1 MVETHEF
8 LSAGMD
14 DKARPAVMVLGL
26 ILLVALAAGVM
37 RLTDLGQIP
46 LSPAEANEA
55 LAAWQFWQPGQV
67 AAVAAGS
74 PAYFTLTALLTQ
86 VVGVSDTVVRLVPAL
101 LGLATC
107 LLPWLWQERLGQVG
121 ALVASLLLAVSA
133 TGAALSRTAGGH
145 SLAIFATLLLVIAYD
160 NYQESSRPRWRL
172 ALAGA
177 LGLGLASAPL
187 FYSALATLLIARLI
201 GRVIGPAE
209 DEESPHPSAS
219 LLLDRTAGLLWIGV
233 FIALST
239 LFLWHPAGLGQSAAL
254 PVHWFNSFNV
264 RVGEPAWYTPFL
276 ALARYEWP
284 LLLCGL
290 MAVAWATWHS
300 EPLPALLVY
309 WLAAGLMLAFLQR
322 DHLENVALLT
332 LPGYLLVGLFVNRQ
346 FEQPAGWFRWLVAAV
361 FALVGAMV
369 YVNLARYGRVEPYG
383 ANAIGYL
390 WLALIGFFLAVIAFS
405 FAYSWEKGAAVQGA
419 LAGLLAVL
427 LAFNWGIAWWL
438 GHVAANDP
446 RERWVTTATDDDVRL
461 LVGLIQ
467 EIGRQAANADHGLEI
482 QAAVDSPALRWYL
495 RDFNPAVVG
504 TALPV
509 GVQPDVVITP
519 VASEPQLGSDYLGM
533 DFVLSR
539 TETPTTPTD
548 LAARLR
554 GWLLRQTAETYQ
566 QERVIL
572 WLRADLARP

>member
-1 MVETHEF
+1 MVEAIEGQIITHEG
-8 LSAGMD
+8 S
-14 DKARPAVMVLGL
+14 RPAVLVPGL
-26 ILLVALAAGVM
+26 ILLVAVAAGVM

-55 LAAWQFWQPGQV
+55 LGVWQFWQPGQV
-67 AAVAAGS
+67 AAVSPGS

-86 VVGVSDTVVRLVPAL
+86 VVGVSDTAVRLIPAL
-101 LGLATC
+101 FGLATC
-107 LLPWLWQERLGQVG
+107 LLPWLWQERLGRIG
-121 ALVASLLLAVSA
+121 ALVTSLLLAVSA
-133 TGAALSRTAGGH
+133 TGAVVSRAAGGH
-145 SLAIFATLLLVIAYD
+145 SLAIFATFLLIIAYFQ
-160 NYQESSRPRWRL
+160 YQDSSQQCWRL
-172 ALAGA
+172 ALMGA
-177 LGLGLASAPL
+177 LGLGLATAPL
-187 FYSALATLLIARLI
+187 FYGALATLLVARLI
-201 GRVIGPAE
+201 WRVIGPAE
-209 DEESPHPSAS
+209 DGENPHLSAS
-219 LLLDRTAGLLWIGV
+219 LLLDRTAVLLGVGV
-233 FIALST
+233 FVALST
-239 LFLWHPAGLGQSAAL
+239 LFLWHLAGLGQSAAL
-254 PVHWFNSFNV
+254 PVHWFDSFNV
-264 RVGEPAWYTPFL
+264 RTGEPAWYTPFL

-300 EPLPALLVY
+300 EPLPAFLIY

-322 DHLENVALLT
+322 DYLENVALLT

-346 FEQPAGWFRWLVAAV
+346 FERPAGWFRWLVAAV
-361 FALVGAMV
+361 FALVGVMV

-383 ANAIGYL
+383 ANAVGYL

-419 LAGLLAVL
+419 LAGLLVAL

-461 LVGLIQ
+461 LVGMIQ
-467 EIGRQAANADHGLEI
+467 EIGRQAANADHGLAI

-504 TALPV
+504 IALPV
-509 GVQPDVVITP
+509 GAQPDVVITP

-539 TETPTTPTD
+539 SEASASGD
-548 LAARLR
+548 NNLAAWLR
-554 GWLLRQTAETYQ
+554 WWLLRQTAETYQ